1 MGAAVMAVGG
11 SYDYQAQHLMDN
23 GIPFP
28 LYLDPDY
35 AFRDALEFG
44 ALRWWQLMRPKSM
57 ANYAKVITKAR
68 QGKVRPKDSIRTPG
82 MVILDPDLNVAYR
95 FEGNALGDY
104 PDVDDIVGRLQRL
117 LDN

>member
-1 MGAAVMAVGG
+1 M
-11 SYDYQAQHLMDN
+11 S
-23 GIPFP
+23 
-28 LYLDPDY
+28 
-35 AFRDALEFG
+35 
-44 ALRWWQLMRPKSM
+44 PKSM
-57 ANYAKVITKAR
+57 ANYAKVIAKAR